1 MNDCR
6 GGAQRLHSN
15 RLGDFQHLFNG
26 CLKLP
31 TFNKSYTKKKIPV
44 YSNAWKLEWEPTNFY
59 MKNITHFCV
68 QEMVIKK
75 SKMCKNIST

>member
-31 TFNKSYTKKKIPV
+31 TFNKSYTKKKNP
-44 YSNAWKLEWEPTNFY
+44 SLFKRLEVG
-59 MKNITHFCV
+59 MGTH
-68 QEMVIKK
+68 
-75 SKMCKNIST
+75 